1 MDVQKILLDFS
12 QYLIEHEGK
21 FDHVSE
27 AFDLIA
33 PEVNLGG
40 IIMERKDLPDF
51 AKNALPEL
59 DGDIVYCRD
68 GLFLTGAPTEEFSFN
83 IPDIDLIEKMD
94 RRPRGPEG
102 KRTIPFRQG
111 MLGAGE
117 KMEEPLETPMVPLR
131 FQVFVIPGHDSF
143 SEEERNVLHICFNII
158 MNYVGRLVASNRLKN
173 SKLTSYLTGLPN
185 AGGYLPYLRQYMEDG
200 TLQDYNS
207 YYFNLRGFSLVNRRF
222 GNDEGNEIIKRYA
235 AALDAFA
242 DHGEVVGH
250 LGGDNFVALIRK
262 EKTGDFL
269 KMICEKG
276 VLTYGEK
283 GGFRS
288 PLKVFATA
296 GVLEI
301 DGDIKEFGQVISMA
315 ASALAIAK
323 NVVHKPYVFM
333 SKELQEQSIREKQL
347 IVRFP
352 NALRAGEFIPYYQS
366 VVDVDKNEIVGAEVF
381 SRWLYDGRMM
391 EAKEYIR
398 NLETD
403 DSINTLDYFMLEQVC
418 KDINRIRNAGDIK
431 PVPVAVNFSLKHLDE
446 PEVVKNILD
455 LLEKYQIPKE
465 LIIIEMKESVDQQE
479 SKRMMV
485 FVKKAKEYGIRL
497 CIDDF
502 GSVYSS
508 LNLFREHSADYLKID
523 KTYVRAGL
531 DSETDKIMLN
541 NTVRLAGELSVP
553 AVAEGIETQEQLEFM
568 RSLGC
573 NLMQGYL
580 IDRPMPIEG
589 FLAKLKS
596 GKIIG

>member
-1 MDVQKILLDFS
+1 
-12 QYLIEHEGK
+12 
-21 FDHVSE
+21 
-27 AFDLIA
+27 
-33 PEVNLGG
+33 
-40 IIMERKDLPDF
+40 
-51 AKNALPEL
+51 
-59 DGDIVYCRD
+59 
-68 GLFLTGAPTEEFSFN
+68 
-83 IPDIDLIEKMD
+83 
-94 RRPRGPEG
+94 
-102 KRTIPFRQG
+102 
-111 MLGAGE
+111 
-117 KMEEPLETPMVPLR
+117 
-131 FQVFVIPGHDSF
+131 VI
-143 SEEERNVLHICFNII
+143 
-158 MNYVGRLVASNRLKN
+158 
-173 SKLTSYLTGLPN
+173 
-185 AGGYLPYLRQYMEDG
+185 
-200 TLQDYNS
+200 
-207 YYFNLRGFSLVNRRF
+207 
-222 GNDEGNEIIKRYA
+222 
-235 AALDAFA
+235 
-242 DHGEVVGH
+242 GH

-301 DGDIKEFGQVISMA
+301 DGDVKEFGQVISMA

-418 KDINRIRNAGDIK
+418 KDINRIRQPSDIK

-502 GSVYSS
+502 GSAYSS
-508 LNLFREHSADYLKID
+508 LNMFREHSADYLKID

-553 AVAEGIETQEQLEFM
+553 AIAEGIETHEQLEFM

-589 FLAKLKS
+589 FLAKLRS
-596 GKIIG
+596 GTIIG